1 MAKSQGENVDI
12 WIYQNNQRHGPY
24 AEPALRDWI
33 TEGRVLPD
41 TLAWKT
47 GMQDWAPLSALL
59 GLPPALPQPAFVPP
73 PYPAAAAGDAA
84 EHTVRTIASYEK
96 ISGIIWL
103 ILGIVQCLSLIAI
116 IAGVWNIVAGI
127 SRIRSAP
134 LILQRHP
141 GVPAAFEGV
150 GMLIAIGLVNLFLG
164 GFIGVIA
171 VIFDFVIRDM
181 VLKNRALF
189 EGSAPVRARV

>member
-1 MAKSQGENVDI
+1 MDI

-24 AEPALRDWI
+24 AEAALHDWI
-33 TEGRVLPD
+33 NQGRVQPD
-41 TLAWKT
+41 VPAWKA
-47 GMQDWAPLSALL
+47 GMQEWAPLSSLL
-59 GLPPALPQPAFVPP
+59 GLPPSLPQATVVPP
-73 PYPAAAAGDAA
+73 WPAAAGNAA
-84 EHTVRTIASYEK
+84 EHTICTIASYEK

-127 SRIRSAP
+127 SRIRAAP
-134 LILQRHP
+134 IILQRHP

-171 VIFDFVIRDM
+171 VVFDFVIRDM

-189 EGSAPVRARV
+189 DGSGPVHAHA